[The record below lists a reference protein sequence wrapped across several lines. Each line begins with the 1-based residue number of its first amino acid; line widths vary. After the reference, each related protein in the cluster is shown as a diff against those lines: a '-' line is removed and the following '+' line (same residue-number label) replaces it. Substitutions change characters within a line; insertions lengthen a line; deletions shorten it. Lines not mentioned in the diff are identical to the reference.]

1 VSLAT
6 VIEVSEPHGPPRQM
20 NAYILYI
27 SFEMLIPMSA
37 SLKYKRRIIKSLKTK
52 LRGRYNASVAEVE
65 HLDKWQRAT
74 IAVVLV
80 SNEKSKLVK
89 DQTAIELMIND
100 YAEIELVKTT
110 AEWL

>member
-1 VSLAT
+1 
-6 VIEVSEPHGPPRQM
+6 
-20 NAYILYI
+20 
-27 SFEMLIPMSA
+27 MLIPMSA

-110 AEWL
+110 AE

>member
-1 VSLAT
+1 MS
-6 VIEVSEPHGPPRQM
+6 
-20 NAYILYI
+20 AYILYI
-27 SFEMLIPMSA
+27 SFDMLVPMSN

-89 DQTAIELMIND
+89 DQTAIELMVND
-100 YAEIELVKTT
+100 NTDIELVKTT
-110 AEWL
+110 AEWV